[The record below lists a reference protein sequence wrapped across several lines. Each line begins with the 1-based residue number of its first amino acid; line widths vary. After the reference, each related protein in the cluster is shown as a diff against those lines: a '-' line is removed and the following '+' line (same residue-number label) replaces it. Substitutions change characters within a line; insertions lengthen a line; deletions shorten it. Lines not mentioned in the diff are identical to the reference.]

1 MKKPDYAHKLTDEQ
15 LAELERRIAKIYEQA
30 AGELSETV
38 KTYFEKFE
46 KCDAAM
52 QEKLKNGEIT
62 EQQYKQW
69 RLAQIGRGKRFE
81 ALRDK
86 VAERYTDANATAV
99 DYVNDATPG
108 IYSLNRNY
116 SAYKIEQVSDKADF
130 TLWDEQT
137 VKRLIVEQPDLMPY
151 YPPKRAL
158 QRGIDLKYGKQQITA
173 SVTSSILQGKSIPK
187 IANDLQRRMQDMN
200 RTSAIRTART
210 AVTGAQNA
218 GRLDTYRAAQDMGI
232 KLKKRWLTTL
242 DNRTRHAHAML
253 DGQTVDVDKPFKVDG
268 YELMYPGDSSAPG
281 YLVYNCFV
289 GETQIASDSKIV
301 RSYKHTYKGDLI
313 EVKTAY
319 GINFTCT
326 PNHPI
331 LTPYGWVAAALLHNG
346 DNLVVTFDRNTG
358 SFRRNGNIKHIHSSM
373 KALYNSLH
381 CFGLMS
387 RDSTLRINFH
397 GDIPTTN
404 VEVITKKWLLRN
416 SGNSCVRQS
425 INKFLLKNT
434 NKPFMSQC
442 PFMKHFGSVCKAAL
456 RFISSKCQTLALLW
470 RSLFHPNIHGF
481 RTVSGRDVGVTQD
494 TINNLTAK
502 SETLGKV
509 LDGFSGEIAVDKV
522 VSVKII
528 PFGQTATHVYNLQT
542 QNGYYFVNS
551 SIPQSGTKCNGI
563 FAIARNCRCTQI
575 AEVDGE
581 DTSSGGRRAR
591 DPETGESV
599 LVKDMT
605 YAEWAGWKKEQAIV
619 KEKAELN
626 LHSMQ
631 DCKEALLNDIGF
643 NLVEDSFVRNV
654 DERLA
659 IDCTKQ
665 LHNLEQTFGAVKK
678 STGSICSVS
687 GGRATDAYVGAKV
700 TDPTNQNLSLC
711 PIAFNSYKSNVTETL
726 SQIESGYIMPALKG
740 NASIYTVTH
749 EYGHMVQ
756 NTVIK
761 KAMEDYGLEKL
772 KASIDYSKK
781 TEKARLKQ
789 YKKIWADTEK
799 RCCAEILDIAKE
811 ANVNFKLG
819 DNISRYGRTN
829 YAEFFAEVFA
839 NSQLGA
845 PNELGKAML
854 VWLERKGLVK

>member
-1 MKKPDYAHKLTDEQ
+1 MRKPDYAHKLTDEQ
-15 LAELERRIAKIYEQA
+15 LANLEQRIAKLYKEA
-30 AGELSETV
+30 ADELTDTV
-38 KTYFEKFE
+38 KAYFEQFE
-46 KCDAAM
+46 KRDAAM
-52 QEKLKNGEIT
+52 KEKLDAGEIT

-69 RLAQIGRGKRFE
+69 RLAQMGRGKRFT

-86 VAERYTDANATAV
+86 VAERYTNANETAV
-99 DYVNDATPG
+99 AYVNDATPG

-116 SAYKIEQVSDKADF
+116 AAYKIEQVSDKADF

-173 SVTSSILQGKSIPK
+173 SITSSILQGKGIGK
-187 IANDLQRRMQDMN
+187 IADDLQSRMQDMS
-200 RTSAIRTART
+200 RASAIRTART
-210 AVTGAQNA
+210 AVTAAQNA

-232 KLKKRWLTTL
+232 KLKKQWLATL
-242 DNRTRHAHAML
+242 DGRTRHAHAML

-268 YELMYPGDSSAPG
+268 YEIMYPGDSSAPG
-281 YLVYNCFV
+281 YLVY
-289 GETQIASDSKIV
+289 
-301 RSYKHTYKGDLI
+301 
-313 EVKTAY
+313 
-319 GINFTCT
+319 
-326 PNHPI
+326 
-331 LTPYGWVAAALLHNG
+331 
-346 DNLVVTFDRNTG
+346 
-358 SFRRNGNIKHIHSSM
+358 
-373 KALYNSLH
+373 
-381 CFGLMS
+381 
-387 RDSTLRINFH
+387 
-397 GDIPTTN
+397 
-404 VEVITKKWLLRN
+404 
-416 SGNSCVRQS
+416 
-425 INKFLLKNT
+425 
-434 NKPFMSQC
+434 
-442 PFMKHFGSVCKAAL
+442 
-456 RFISSKCQTLALLW
+456 
-470 RSLFHPNIHGF
+470 
-481 RTVSGRDVGVTQD
+481 
-494 TINNLTAK
+494 
-502 SETLGKV
+502 
-509 LDGFSGEIAVDKV
+509 
-522 VSVKII
+522 
-528 PFGQTATHVYNLQT
+528 
-542 QNGYYFVNS
+542 
-551 SIPQSGTKCNGI
+551 
-563 FAIARNCRCTQI
+563 NCRCTQI

-581 DTSSGGRRAR
+581 DTSSGGRRAI

-599 LVKDMT
+599 LVEDMT

-726 SQIESGYIMPALKG
+726 SQIESGYIMPALKE

>member
-1 MKKPDYAHKLTDEQ
+1 MARPDYAHKMTD
-15 LAELERRIAKIYEQA
+15 AELAKLEQRIAKLYKEA
-30 AGELSETV
+30 ADELTDTV
-38 KTYFEKFE
+38 KAYFEQFE
-46 KCDAAM
+46 KRDAAM
-52 QEKLKNGEIT
+52 KEKIDAGEIT

-69 RLAQIGRGKRFE
+69 RLAQMGRGNRFT

-86 VAERYTDANATAV
+86 VAERYTNANETAV
-99 DYVNDATPG
+99 AYVNDATPG

-116 SAYKIEQVSDKADF
+116 AAYKIEQVSDKADF

-158 QRGIDLKYGKQQITA
+158 QRGIDLKYGKQQITG

-187 IANDLQRRMQDMN
+187 IANDLQQRMQDMS
-200 RTSAIRTART
+200 RASAIRTART
-210 AVTGAQNA
+210 AVTAAQNA
-218 GRLDTYRAAQDMGI
+218 GRLDTYRAAQNMGI
-232 KLKKRWLTTL
+232 KLKKQWLATL

-281 YLVYNCFV
+281 YLVYNC
-289 GETQIASDSKIV
+289 
-301 RSYKHTYKGDLI
+301 
-313 EVKTAY
+313 
-319 GINFTCT
+319 
-326 PNHPI
+326 
-331 LTPYGWVAAALLHNG
+331 
-346 DNLVVTFDRNTG
+346 
-358 SFRRNGNIKHIHSSM
+358 
-373 KALYNSLH
+373 
-381 CFGLMS
+381 
-387 RDSTLRINFH
+387 
-397 GDIPTTN
+397 
-404 VEVITKKWLLRN
+404 
-416 SGNSCVRQS
+416 
-425 INKFLLKNT
+425 
-434 NKPFMSQC
+434 
-442 PFMKHFGSVCKAAL
+442 
-456 RFISSKCQTLALLW
+456 
-470 RSLFHPNIHGF
+470 
-481 RTVSGRDVGVTQD
+481 
-494 TINNLTAK
+494 
-502 SETLGKV
+502 
-509 LDGFSGEIAVDKV
+509 
-522 VSVKII
+522 
-528 PFGQTATHVYNLQT
+528 
-542 QNGYYFVNS
+542 
-551 SIPQSGTKCNGI
+551 
-563 FAIARNCRCTQI
+563 RCTQI
-575 AEVDGE
+575 SEVDGE
-581 DTSSGGRRAR
+581 DTSSVGRRAR
-591 DPETGESV
+591 DPETGQWV
-599 LVKDMT
+599 LVGDMT
-605 YAEWAGWKKEQAIV
+605 YAEWAGWKKEQVIV

-711 PIAFNSYKSNVTETL
+711 PTAFNSYKSNVAETL
-726 SQIESGYIMPALKG
+726 SQIESGYIMPALKE

-781 TEKARLKQ
+781 TEKAIFKQ

-799 RCCAEILDIAKE
+799 KCYAEILDIAKE

-829 YAEFFAEVFA
+829 YAEFFAEAFA

>member
-1 MKKPDYAHKLTDEQ
+1 MAKPDYAHKMTD
-15 LAELERRIAKIYEQA
+15 AELSKLEQRIAKLYKEA
-30 AGELSETV
+30 ADELTDTV
-38 KTYFEKFE
+38 KTYFEQFE
-46 KCDAAM
+46 KRDAAM
-52 QEKLKNGEIT
+52 KEKLDAGEIT

-69 RLAQIGRGKRFE
+69 RLAQMGRGKRYE

-86 VAERYTDANATAV
+86 VANRYTNANETAV
-99 DYVNDATPG
+99 AYVNDATPG
-108 IYSLNRNY
+108 IYTLNRNY
-116 SAYKIEQVSDKADF
+116 AAYKIEQVSDSADF

-137 VKRLIVEQPDLMPY
+137 VRRLVVEQPDLMPY
-151 YPPKRAL
+151 YPPQRAL

-173 SVTSSILQGKSIPK
+173 SVTSSILQGKSIPR

-232 KLKKRWLTTL
+232 KLKKQWLATL

-253 DGQTVDVDKPFKVDG
+253 DGQTVDIDKPFKVDG
-268 YELMYPGDSSAPG
+268 YELMYPGDTSAPG
-281 YLVYNCFV
+281 YLVYNC
-289 GETQIASDSKIV
+289 
-301 RSYKHTYKGDLI
+301 
-313 EVKTAY
+313 
-319 GINFTCT
+319 
-326 PNHPI
+326 
-331 LTPYGWVAAALLHNG
+331 
-346 DNLVVTFDRNTG
+346 
-358 SFRRNGNIKHIHSSM
+358 
-373 KALYNSLH
+373 
-381 CFGLMS
+381 
-387 RDSTLRINFH
+387 
-397 GDIPTTN
+397 
-404 VEVITKKWLLRN
+404 
-416 SGNSCVRQS
+416 
-425 INKFLLKNT
+425 
-434 NKPFMSQC
+434 
-442 PFMKHFGSVCKAAL
+442 
-456 RFISSKCQTLALLW
+456 
-470 RSLFHPNIHGF
+470 
-481 RTVSGRDVGVTQD
+481 
-494 TINNLTAK
+494 
-502 SETLGKV
+502 
-509 LDGFSGEIAVDKV
+509 
-522 VSVKII
+522 
-528 PFGQTATHVYNLQT
+528 
-542 QNGYYFVNS
+542 
-551 SIPQSGTKCNGI
+551 
-563 FAIARNCRCTQI
+563 RCTQI
-575 AEVDGE
+575 AEIDGE
-581 DTSSGGRRAR
+581 DTSSGGRRAI
-591 DPETGESV
+591 DPETGKSV
-599 LVKDMT
+599 LVGDMT

-711 PIAFNSYKSNVTETL
+711 PIAFNSYKINVAETL
-726 SQIESGYIMPALKG
+726 SQIESGYIMPALKE

-781 TEKARLKQ
+781 TEKAIFKQ

-799 RCCAEILDIAKE
+799 KCCAEILDIAKE

-845 PNELGKAML
+845 PNELGKAMM

>member
-1 MKKPDYAHKLTDEQ
+1 MRKPDYAHKLTDKQ
-15 LAELERRIAKIYEQA
+15 LAELEQRIAKLYKEA
-30 AGELSETV
+30 ADELTDTV
-38 KTYFEKFE
+38 RAYFEQFE
-46 KCDAAM
+46 KRDAAM
-52 QEKLKNGEIT
+52 KEKLDAGEIT

-99 DYVNDATPG
+99 AYVNDATPG

-116 SAYKIEQVSDKADF
+116 AAYKIEQVSDKADF

-173 SVTSSILQGKSIPK
+173 SVTSSILQGKGIGK
-187 IANDLQRRMQDMN
+187 IADDLQSRMQDMN

-218 GRLDTYRAAQDMGI
+218 GRLDTYRSAQNMGI
-232 KLKKRWLTTL
+232 KLKKRWLATL
-242 DNRTRHAHAML
+242 DGRTRHAHAML
-253 DGQTVDVDKPFKVDG
+253 DGQTVGVNKPFKVDG

-281 YLVYNCFV
+281 YLVYNC
-289 GETQIASDSKIV
+289 
-301 RSYKHTYKGDLI
+301 
-313 EVKTAY
+313 
-319 GINFTCT
+319 
-326 PNHPI
+326 
-331 LTPYGWVAAALLHNG
+331 
-346 DNLVVTFDRNTG
+346 
-358 SFRRNGNIKHIHSSM
+358 
-373 KALYNSLH
+373 
-381 CFGLMS
+381 
-387 RDSTLRINFH
+387 
-397 GDIPTTN
+397 
-404 VEVITKKWLLRN
+404 
-416 SGNSCVRQS
+416 
-425 INKFLLKNT
+425 
-434 NKPFMSQC
+434 
-442 PFMKHFGSVCKAAL
+442 
-456 RFISSKCQTLALLW
+456 
-470 RSLFHPNIHGF
+470 
-481 RTVSGRDVGVTQD
+481 
-494 TINNLTAK
+494 
-502 SETLGKV
+502 
-509 LDGFSGEIAVDKV
+509 
-522 VSVKII
+522 
-528 PFGQTATHVYNLQT
+528 
-542 QNGYYFVNS
+542 
-551 SIPQSGTKCNGI
+551 
-563 FAIARNCRCTQI
+563 RCTQI
-575 AEVDGE
+575 AELDGE
-581 DTSSGGRRAR
+581 DTSSGGRRAI

-599 LVKDMT
+599 LVEDMT

-726 SQIESGYIMPALKG
+726 SQIESGYIMPALKE

>member
-1 MKKPDYAHKLTDEQ
+1 MARPDYAHKMTDAQ
-15 LAELERRIAKIYEQA
+15 LAKLERRIAKLYKEA
-30 AGELSETV
+30 ADELTDTV
-38 KTYFEKFE
+38 KAYFEQFE
-46 KCDAAM
+46 KRDAAM
-52 QEKLKNGEIT
+52 KEKLDAGEIT

-69 RLAQIGRGKRFE
+69 RLAQIGRGKRFT

-86 VAERYTDANATAV
+86 VAERYTNANETAV
-99 DYVNDATPG
+99 AYVNDATPG

-137 VKRLIVEQPDLMPY
+137 VKRLLVEQPDLMPY

-187 IANDLQRRMQDMN
+187 IANDLQSRMQDMN
-200 RTSAIRTART
+200 CTSAIRTART
-210 AVTGAQNA
+210 AVTAAQNA
-218 GRLDTYRAAQDMGI
+218 GRLDTYRTAQDMGI
-232 KLKKRWLTTL
+232 KLKKRWLATL

-281 YLVYNCFV
+281 YLVYNC
-289 GETQIASDSKIV
+289 
-301 RSYKHTYKGDLI
+301 
-313 EVKTAY
+313 
-319 GINFTCT
+319 
-326 PNHPI
+326 
-331 LTPYGWVAAALLHNG
+331 
-346 DNLVVTFDRNTG
+346 
-358 SFRRNGNIKHIHSSM
+358 
-373 KALYNSLH
+373 
-381 CFGLMS
+381 
-387 RDSTLRINFH
+387 
-397 GDIPTTN
+397 
-404 VEVITKKWLLRN
+404 
-416 SGNSCVRQS
+416 
-425 INKFLLKNT
+425 
-434 NKPFMSQC
+434 
-442 PFMKHFGSVCKAAL
+442 
-456 RFISSKCQTLALLW
+456 
-470 RSLFHPNIHGF
+470 
-481 RTVSGRDVGVTQD
+481 
-494 TINNLTAK
+494 
-502 SETLGKV
+502 
-509 LDGFSGEIAVDKV
+509 
-522 VSVKII
+522 
-528 PFGQTATHVYNLQT
+528 
-542 QNGYYFVNS
+542 
-551 SIPQSGTKCNGI
+551 
-563 FAIARNCRCTQI
+563 RCTQI
-575 AEVDGE
+575 SEVDGE
-581 DTSSGGRRAR
+581 DTSSGGRRAI
-591 DPETGESV
+591 DPETGQWV
-599 LVKDMT
+599 LVGDMT
-605 YAEWAGWKKEQAIV
+605 YAEWAGWKKDQAIV

-711 PIAFNSYKSNVTETL
+711 PIAFNSYKSNVAETL
-726 SQIESGYIMPALKG
+726 SQIESGYIMPALKE

-756 NTVIK
+756 NTVIR

-781 TEKARLKQ
+781 TEKAIFKQ

-799 RCCAEILDIAKE
+799 KCCAEILDIAKE

>member
-1 MKKPDYAHKLTDEQ
+1 MRKTDYAHKQTDEQ
-15 LAELERRIAKIYEQA
+15 LSKLEQRIAKLYKEAAYE
-30 AGELSETV
+30 LTDTV
-38 KTYFEKFE
+38 KAYFEQFE
-46 KCDAAM
+46 KRDAAM
-52 QEKLKNGEIT
+52 KEKLDAGKIT

-69 RLAQIGRGKRFE
+69 RVAQMGRGKRYE

-86 VAERYTDANATAV
+86 VANRYTNANETAV
-99 DYVNDATPG
+99 AYVNDATPG

-116 SAYKIEQVSDKADF
+116 AAYKIEQVSDKADF

-137 VKRLIVEQPDLMPY
+137 VKRLIAEQPDLMPY

-187 IANDLQRRMQDMN
+187 IANDLQHRMQDMN

-232 KLKKRWLTTL
+232 KLKKQWLATL
-242 DNRTRHAHAML
+242 DGRTRHAHAML
-253 DGQTVDVDKPFKVDG
+253 DGQTVDIDKPFKVDG
-268 YELMYPGDSSAPG
+268 YELMYPGDTSAPG
-281 YLVYNCFV
+281 YLVY
-289 GETQIASDSKIV
+289 
-301 RSYKHTYKGDLI
+301 
-313 EVKTAY
+313 
-319 GINFTCT
+319 
-326 PNHPI
+326 
-331 LTPYGWVAAALLHNG
+331 
-346 DNLVVTFDRNTG
+346 
-358 SFRRNGNIKHIHSSM
+358 
-373 KALYNSLH
+373 
-381 CFGLMS
+381 
-387 RDSTLRINFH
+387 
-397 GDIPTTN
+397 
-404 VEVITKKWLLRN
+404 
-416 SGNSCVRQS
+416 
-425 INKFLLKNT
+425 
-434 NKPFMSQC
+434 
-442 PFMKHFGSVCKAAL
+442 
-456 RFISSKCQTLALLW
+456 
-470 RSLFHPNIHGF
+470 
-481 RTVSGRDVGVTQD
+481 
-494 TINNLTAK
+494 
-502 SETLGKV
+502 
-509 LDGFSGEIAVDKV
+509 
-522 VSVKII
+522 
-528 PFGQTATHVYNLQT
+528 
-542 QNGYYFVNS
+542 
-551 SIPQSGTKCNGI
+551 
-563 FAIARNCRCTQI
+563 NCRCTQI

-581 DTSSGGRRAR
+581 DTSSGGRRAI
-591 DPETGESV
+591 DPETGQWV
-599 LVKDMT
+599 LVGDMT

-711 PIAFNSYKSNVTETL
+711 PIAFNSYKSNVAETL
-726 SQIESGYIMPALKG
+726 SQIESGYIMPALKE

-781 TEKARLKQ
+781 TEKAIFKQ

-799 RCCAEILDIAKE
+799 KCCAEILDIAKE
-811 ANVNFKLG
+811 ANVNFKLE

-845 PNELGKAML
+845 PNELGKAMM

>member
-1 MKKPDYAHKLTDEQ
+1 MARPDYAHKMTD
-15 LAELERRIAKIYEQA
+15 AELAKLEQRIAKLYKEA
-30 AGELSETV
+30 ADELTDTV
-38 KTYFEKFE
+38 KAYFEQFE
-46 KCDAAM
+46 KRDAAM
-52 QEKLKNGEIT
+52 KEKLDAGEIT

-69 RLAQIGRGKRFE
+69 RLAQMGRGNRFT

-86 VAERYTDANATAV
+86 VAERYTNANETAV
-99 DYVNDATPG
+99 AYVNDATPG

-137 VKRLIVEQPDLMPY
+137 VKRLLVEQPDLMPY

-187 IANDLQRRMQDMN
+187 IANDLQSRMQDMN
-200 RTSAIRTART
+200 CTSAIRTART
-210 AVTGAQNA
+210 AVTAAQNA
-218 GRLDTYRAAQDMGI
+218 GRLDTYRTAQDMGI
-232 KLKKRWLTTL
+232 KLKKRWLATL

-281 YLVYNCFV
+281 YLVYNC
-289 GETQIASDSKIV
+289 
-301 RSYKHTYKGDLI
+301 
-313 EVKTAY
+313 
-319 GINFTCT
+319 
-326 PNHPI
+326 
-331 LTPYGWVAAALLHNG
+331 
-346 DNLVVTFDRNTG
+346 
-358 SFRRNGNIKHIHSSM
+358 
-373 KALYNSLH
+373 
-381 CFGLMS
+381 
-387 RDSTLRINFH
+387 
-397 GDIPTTN
+397 
-404 VEVITKKWLLRN
+404 
-416 SGNSCVRQS
+416 
-425 INKFLLKNT
+425 
-434 NKPFMSQC
+434 
-442 PFMKHFGSVCKAAL
+442 
-456 RFISSKCQTLALLW
+456 
-470 RSLFHPNIHGF
+470 
-481 RTVSGRDVGVTQD
+481 
-494 TINNLTAK
+494 
-502 SETLGKV
+502 
-509 LDGFSGEIAVDKV
+509 
-522 VSVKII
+522 
-528 PFGQTATHVYNLQT
+528 
-542 QNGYYFVNS
+542 
-551 SIPQSGTKCNGI
+551 
-563 FAIARNCRCTQI
+563 RCTQI
-575 AEVDGE
+575 SEVDGE
-581 DTSSGGRRAR
+581 DTSSGGRRAI
-591 DPETGESV
+591 DPETGQWV
-599 LVKDMT
+599 LVGDMT
-605 YAEWAGWKKEQAIV
+605 YAEWAGWKKDQAIV

-711 PIAFNSYKSNVTETL
+711 PIAFNSYKSNVAETL
-726 SQIESGYIMPALKG
+726 SQIESGYIMPALKE

-756 NTVIK
+756 NTVIR

-781 TEKARLKQ
+781 TEKAIFKQ

-799 RCCAEILDIAKE
+799 KCCAEILDIAKE

>member
-1 MKKPDYAHKLTDEQ
+1 MKKPDYAHKLTNEQ
-15 LAELERRIAKIYEQA
+15 LAKLEQRIAKLYKEA
-30 AGELSETV
+30 ADELTDTV
-38 KTYFEKFE
+38 KAYFEQFE
-46 KCDAAM
+46 KSDAAM
-52 QEKLKNGEIT
+52 KEKLDAGEIT

-69 RLAQIGRGKRFE
+69 RLAQIGRGKRFT

-99 DYVNDATPG
+99 AYVNDATPG

-116 SAYKIEQVSDKADF
+116 AAYKIEQVSDSADF

-137 VKRLIVEQPDLMPY
+137 VRRLVVEQPDLMPY
-151 YPPKRAL
+151 YPPQRAL
-158 QRGIDLKYGKQQITA
+158 QRGIDLKYGKQQITG
-173 SVTSSILQGKSIPK
+173 SVTSSILQGKEIGK
-187 IANDLQRRMQDMN
+187 IADDLQSRMQNMN
-200 RTSAIRTART
+200 RASAIRTART

-232 KLKKRWLTTL
+232 KLKKRWLATL
-242 DNRTRHAHAML
+242 DNRTRHVHAML

-281 YLVYNCFV
+281 YLVYNC
-289 GETQIASDSKIV
+289 
-301 RSYKHTYKGDLI
+301 
-313 EVKTAY
+313 
-319 GINFTCT
+319 
-326 PNHPI
+326 
-331 LTPYGWVAAALLHNG
+331 
-346 DNLVVTFDRNTG
+346 
-358 SFRRNGNIKHIHSSM
+358 
-373 KALYNSLH
+373 
-381 CFGLMS
+381 
-387 RDSTLRINFH
+387 
-397 GDIPTTN
+397 
-404 VEVITKKWLLRN
+404 
-416 SGNSCVRQS
+416 
-425 INKFLLKNT
+425 
-434 NKPFMSQC
+434 
-442 PFMKHFGSVCKAAL
+442 
-456 RFISSKCQTLALLW
+456 
-470 RSLFHPNIHGF
+470 
-481 RTVSGRDVGVTQD
+481 
-494 TINNLTAK
+494 
-502 SETLGKV
+502 
-509 LDGFSGEIAVDKV
+509 
-522 VSVKII
+522 
-528 PFGQTATHVYNLQT
+528 
-542 QNGYYFVNS
+542 
-551 SIPQSGTKCNGI
+551 
-563 FAIARNCRCTQI
+563 RCTQI
-575 AEVDGE
+575 ADVDGE

-591 DPETGESV
+591 DPETGETV
-599 LVKDMT
+599 LVEDMT

-631 DCKEALLNDIGF
+631 DCKEVLLNDIGF
-643 NLVEDSFVRNV
+643 NLVEDSFARNV

-726 SQIESGYIMPALKG
+726 SQIESGYIMPALKE